1 MSGCRQR
8 FFEPLYAV
16 TQQNKVCALKRD
28 ELEIAS
34 NDLGVVWENL
44 APLQNRAFSIE
55 QLSQDSNT
63 HLFIS
68 PSTPSDAVEGLGLHI
83 ENEA

>member
-34 NDLGVVWENL
+34 NDLSVVWENL
-44 APLQNRAFSIE
+44 APRAQGALVRPTQKGSRRTR
-55 QLSQDSNT
+55 LRR
-63 HLFIS
+63 
-68 PSTPSDAVEGLGLHI
+68 GR
-83 ENEA
+83 

>member
-28 ELEIAS
+28 GRSRDREQYPHQPRSTLWSFFGQFHFLAFGNPIGTRSVRAAAS
-34 NDLGVVWENL
+34 IVVKLKTVNSSL
-44 APLQNRAFSIE
+44 LR
-55 QLSQDSNT
+55 
-63 HLFIS
+63 
-68 PSTPSDAVEGLGLHI
+68 
-83 ENEA
+83 

>member
-16 TQQNKVCALKRD
+16 AQQNKVCALKCD

-68 PSTPSDAVEGLGLHI
+68 PSRPSDAWRVW
-83 ENEA
+83 AFT

>member
-34 NDLGVVWENL
+34 NDLFGPSHRERSVVFATE
-44 APLQNRAFSIE
+44 
-55 QLSQDSNT
+55 D
-63 HLFIS
+63 
-68 PSTPSDAVEGLGLHI
+68 
-83 ENEA
+83 